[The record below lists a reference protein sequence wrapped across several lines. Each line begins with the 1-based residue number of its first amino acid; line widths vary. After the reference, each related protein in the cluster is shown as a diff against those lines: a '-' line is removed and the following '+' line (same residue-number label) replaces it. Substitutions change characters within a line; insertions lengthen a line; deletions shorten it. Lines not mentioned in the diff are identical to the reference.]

1 MKLASIATTAKE
13 VKVGQRLSFGW
24 SQWMTVT
31 NIETRLLKNGKAV
44 LVFTG
49 DSEATVVK
57 GSRLGGMKL
66 PALPGSTVEYKPDT
80 QVRVATTEPE

>member
-1 MKLASIATTAKE
+1 MKLASLTTTAKE

-31 NIETRLLKNGKAV
+31 SIQTRVQKNGKEV

-49 DSEATVVK
+49 DSDATVVK
-57 GSRLGGMKL
+57 GKRLGGMKL
-66 PALPGSTVEYKPDT
+66 PAQYGCTVEYKLDT
-80 QVRVATTEPE
+80 QVRVA